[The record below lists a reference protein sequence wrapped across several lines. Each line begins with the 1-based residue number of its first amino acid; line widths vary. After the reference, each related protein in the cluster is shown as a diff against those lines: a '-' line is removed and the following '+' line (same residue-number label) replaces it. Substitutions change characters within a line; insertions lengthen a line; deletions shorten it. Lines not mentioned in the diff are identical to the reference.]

1 MAIVAGI
8 SACDMSWAFPGRG
21 DAVVTRATS
30 SDDLSMVH
38 RTDWC
43 PDIGGVAVF
52 ADIARLNVVKILAGR
67 IGAVVA
73 VNAVVRNVCVIK
85 VCG

>member
-8 SACDMSWAFPGRG
+8 AACYMSWVFPGCG

-52 ADIARLNVVKILAGR
+52 ADIAGLNVVKILAGSIR
-67 IGAVVA
+67 AVVA
-73 VNAVVRNVCVIK
+73 VNAVVRNVCVVEIRR
-85 VCG
+85 